1 MQPLKLIYLGQ
12 QGSGKTTLN
21 RTLATGKC
29 QMSEYEEEV
38 SRDYL
43 TAAERSGLMKRL
55 PRDNLIE
62 DLEEPNR

>member
-29 QMSEYEEEV
+29 QLLEYEEEV
-38 SRDYL
+38 NRDYL

-55 PRDNLIE
+55 PRDSLIE
-62 DLEEPNR
+62 DLEEPDR